1 MKMKMTSIKKL
12 GNLVSENSPSLSR
25 FNRKIITFFSCLVVI
40 FLAQTPVFA
49 ETATTADVT
58 EKDAGATHA
67 CSRNDGQCGADP
79 RTDIWSDS
87 GSDDDVIYWDQHGH
101 ISSQYGNGTYDT
113 DFKITNDISTFLTEE
128 QMLAGFTMDSA
139 IGLRDRNSV
148 GGDAFRIEIKVTDG
162 TTTYSDIANFTTPAG
177 SSYETVTSQ
186 LIVPENTLSY
196 SLATFG
202 LILSGDSL
210 TNGYAGP
217 QTNSIGLTATYEIIN
232 QVEDTVLDLVAN
244 AVNDI
249 LTDTGMSAI
258 DTASMEINVSTPS
271 GTQNIS
277 VGVTVA
283 PTSVTL
289 AVPTVAGKIESITI
303 NTGMASS
310 DSQPEQ
316 VAEVAEAV
324 AEVESAM
331 EEESESESEEKEDSK
346 ETKEGKAKA
355 VQAIVNRVLQ
365 AVEMA
370 GGDTDTTKLAL
381 MGMLGNQGFR
391 SYQRQSIPDVAFYD
405 TTVSYESPSYNDPLG
420 NVFNLGSNQM
430 MDAMTNSQYE

>member
-1 MKMKMTSIKKL
+1 MKMTSIKKL

-324 AEVESAM
+324 AEVESAV
-331 EEESESESEEKEDSK
+331 EEQEQEEQEEKQDSK
-346 ETKEGKAKA
+346 ETKADKAKA
-355 VQAIVNRVLQ
+355 VEAIVNRVLQ
-365 AVEMA
+365 AVSMA
-370 GGDTDTTKLAL
+370 GGDTDGTKLAL

-405 TTVSYESPSYNDPLG
+405 TTVSYKSPSYDDPLG

>member
-1 MKMKMTSIKKL
+1 MKKMTYTKKIL

-40 FLAQTPVFA
+40 FLAQTYAFA
-49 ETATTADVT
+49 ETETTADVT
-58 EKDAGATHA
+58 EKSAGATHE
-67 CSRNDGQCGADP
+67 CTRNSGQCSWDP
-79 RTDIWSDS
+79 RTDIWSD
-87 GSDDDVIYWDQHGH
+87 GGTDDDVVYWDSHNNRGFE
-101 ISSQYGNGTYDT
+101 IY
-113 DFKITNDISTFLTEE
+113 NDISTFLTEE
-128 QMLAGFTMDSA
+128 QMLQGFTMDSS
-139 IGLRDRNSV
+139 IGLRDRNYV
-148 GGDAFRIEIKVTDG
+148 GGDAFSIQIKVTDG
-162 TTTYSDIANFTTPAG
+162 TTTYSDTQDFTTSAG
-177 SSYETVTSQ
+177 QSYETITSQ
-186 LIVPENTLSY
+186 LVVPENTLAY

-202 LILSGDSL
+202 LILEGDSL
-210 TNGYAGP
+210 TGGYNGP
-217 QTNSIGLTATYEIIN
+217 QTNAIGLTATYEIIN

-258 DTASMEINVSTPS
+258 DTASMEIDVSTPS
-271 GTQNIS
+271 GSTSIS
-277 VGVTVA
+277 VGVTVT
-283 PTSVTL
+283 PTAVTL
-289 AVPTVAGKIESITI
+289 AVPTVAGTIEKITI

-324 AEVESAM
+324 AEVESAV
-331 EEESESESEEKEDSK
+331 EEQEQEQEEQEEKQDSK
-346 ETKEGKAKA
+346 ETKSDKAKA
-355 VQAIVNRVLQ
+355 VEAIVNRVLQ
-365 AVEMA
+365 AVQMA

-391 SYQRQSIPDVAFYD
+391 SYQQQSIPDVAFYD

-430 MDAMTNSQYE
+430 MDAMTDAQYK

>member
-1 MKMKMTSIKKL
+1 MIWVLFSI
-12 GNLVSENSPSLSR
+12 GN
-25 FNRKIITFFSCLVVI
+25 
-40 FLAQTPVFA
+40 ADA
-49 ETATTADVT
+49 ETETTVDVT
-58 EKDAGATHA
+58 EKSAGATHE
-67 CSRNDGQCGADP
+67 CTRNSGQCSWDP
-79 RTDIWSDS
+79 RTDIWSD
-87 GSDDDVIYWDQHGH
+87 GGTDDDVVYWDHHNNRGFE
-101 ISSQYGNGTYDT
+101 IY
-113 DFKITNDISTFLTEE
+113 NDISTFLTEE
-128 QMLAGFTMDSA
+128 QMLAGFTMDSSV
-139 IGLRDRNSV
+139 GLRDRNYV
-148 GGDAFRIEIKVTDG
+148 GGDAFSIQIKVTDG
-162 TTTYSDIANFTTPAG
+162 TTTYSDTQNFTTSAG
-177 SSYETVTSQ
+177 QSYETITSQ
-186 LIVPENTLSY
+186 LIVPENTLAY

-202 LILSGDSL
+202 LVLEGDSL
-210 TNGYAGP
+210 TGGYNGP
-217 QTNSIGLTATYEIIN
+217 QTNAIGLTATYEIIN
-232 QVEDTVLDLVAN
+232 QVEDTVLDLVAS

-258 DTASMEINVSTPS
+258 DTASMEIDVSTPS
-271 GTQNIS
+271 GSTSIN
-277 VGVTVA
+277 VGVTVT
-283 PTSVTL
+283 PTAVTL
-289 AVPTVAGKIESITI
+289 AVPTVSGTIEKITI

-331 EEESESESEEKEDSK
+331 EEEQESESESEEKEDTK

-405 TTVSYESPSYNDPLG
+405 TTVSYESPTYTDPLG
-420 NVFNLGSNQM
+420 DVFSLGSNQM
-430 MDAMTNSQYE
+430 MDAMTDIQYE

>member
-1 MKMKMTSIKKL
+1 MKMTSIKKL

-49 ETATTADVT
+49 ETETTADVT
-58 EKDAGATHA
+58 EKSAGATHECVRTGGS
-67 CSRNDGQCGADP
+67 CSYDP
-79 RTDIWSDS
+79 RTNIWSDG
-87 GSDDDVIYWDQHGH
+87 GSDDDIVYWDSHAKKFS
-101 ISSQYGNGTYDT
+101 IM
-113 DFKITNDISTFLTEE
+113 NDINTFLTEE

-139 IGLRDRNSV
+139 IGVRDRNSV
-148 GGDAFRIEIKVTDG
+148 GGDPFTVQIKVTDG
-162 TTTYSDIANFTTPAG
+162 TTTYSETAEFTMASG
-177 SSYETVTSQ
+177 SAYQTVTSQ
-186 LIVPENTLSY
+186 LVVPENSLAY

-202 LILSGDSL
+202 LILEGDSL
-210 TNGYAGP
+210 TGGYNGP
-217 QTNSIGLTATYEIIN
+217 QTNSIGLTATYELIN
-232 QVEDTVLDLVAN
+232 NVEDTVLDLVAN

-249 LTDTGMSAI
+249 LTDTGMSSI
-258 DTASMEINVSTPS
+258 DTATMEIDVSTPS

-316 VAEVAEAV
+316 VAEVASAV
-324 AEVESAM
+324 AEVESAV
-331 EEESESESEEKEDSK
+331 EEQEQEQEEQEEKQDSK
-346 ETKEGKAKA
+346 ETKADKAKA
-355 VQAIVNRVLQ
+355 VEAIVNRVLQ
-365 AVEMA
+365 AVSMA
-370 GGDTDTTKLAL
+370 GGDADGTKLAL

-430 MDAMTNSQYE
+430 MDAMTNAQYE